1 MFLNYL
7 KSTYRNLLR
16 HTAYSLIN
24 ILGITIGMVASVLLL
39 LWVQDELSYDKFH
52 SKHESIYQAVANLG
66 TADNKQAWYS
76 APAALGAFAKRDVPE
91 VSEVVRIMHSNR
103 TRVFTYADKN
113 FVMKKAA
120 FVDPSFFTMFDF
132 KLKAGSI
139 EQPFPN
145 DKSIIL
151 SESAARRFFA
161 EEDPIGKELKLD
173 TTFFVVNGIMEDM
186 PSNSSIQAELL
197 FSFQLLINRFEAN
210 EYWKSLET
218 DFGNFGYETYFQLH
232 SEASIAAVEE
242 KLTTIQRANN
252 RFDHSTY
259 YTLQPLAKV
268 HLYDANGGN
277 SKLQLVRIFMIVT
290 IVILLIAC
298 INYINLSTARA
309 SKRAK
314 EVGVRKVMGAN
325 RYQVFWQFLG
335 ESAIMICI
343 ALFLTLLMLELLTP
357 VYNDLTGKE
366 INIYFTDPVL
376 LSVLGMIM
384 LTTLLVAGV
393 YPAILLSSFNPLSIM
408 KGKLSS
414 GTGAYTFRKVLVIT
428 QFSFSIAL
436 VICTLI
442 IGAQM
447 EFIRSKELGYAKENI
462 FTFNL
467 RGDLNEK
474 YAGIKNELLAQP
486 GIIDI
491 TTASADIVNFSTTTG
506 DTDWDGKAPNASFMV
521 NALSVDINFKD
532 MLGMELAEGMF
543 FSGSKADSAHYI
555 LNEAA
560 VRAIGFTD
568 PIGKRFS
575 LWRTEGKIIG
585 VIKDFHYS
593 SIHEKIEPLVMVR
606 WPQWSGSIYVKT
618 TGADASTAIAAAEQI
633 WKKFEPSYP
642 FDYRF
647 MDETYDNLYKADQR
661 TGKLFNYFAG
671 ITILISCLGLF
682 GLAAFTAEQRTKEIG
697 IRKVLGASV
706 GGIVG
711 LLSKDFIKLVLV
723 ANLIA
728 WPVAWW
734 AMSKWLE
741 DFAYR
746 ISIGPWVFVVAA
758 VVAIAIALVTV
769 SFQAVKAAIANPV
782 KSLRSE

>member
-1 MFLNYL
+1 M
-7 KSTYRNLLR
+7 LR
-16 HTAYSLIN
+16 HTSYTLIN
-24 ILGITIGMVASVLLL
+24 ILGLSIGMVASVLLL
-39 LWVQDELSYDKFH
+39 LWVQDELSYDTFH
-52 SKHESIYQAVANLG
+52 SKHKNIYQAIANLG
-66 TADNKQAWYS
+66 SADNKQAWYS

-91 VSEVVRIMHSNR
+91 INDVVRIMYSNS
-103 TRVFTYADKN
+103 TRVFTNADKS
-113 FVMKKAA
+113 FVEKGAA
-120 FVDPSFFTMFDF
+120 FVDPAFFTMFDF
-132 KLKAGSI
+132 KLKEGSKKH
-139 EQPFPN
+139 PFPN

-151 SESAARRFFA
+151 SESVARRIFA
-161 EEDPIGKELKLD
+161 DEAPLGKELKLD
-173 TTFFVVNGIMEDM
+173 TTFYVVSGIMEDI
-186 PSNSSIQAELL
+186 PSNSSIQAGIL
-197 FSFQLLINRFEAN
+197 FSFQLLINNFNPN
-210 EYWKSLET
+210 EYWQSLET
-218 DFGNFGYETYFQLH
+218 DFGNFGYETFFQLH
-232 SEASIAAVEE
+232 PEASIAAVEE

-290 IVILLIAC
+290 VVILLIAC

-309 SKRAK
+309 SKRAR

-335 ESAIMICI
+335 ESAIMIFI
-343 ALFLTLLMLELLTP
+343 AMCLSLLMLELLTP
-357 VYNDLTGKE
+357 VYNELTGKE
-366 INIYFTDPVL
+366 IKIFFTDPVL
-376 LSVLGMIM
+376 LSVLGAIM
-384 LTTLLVAGV
+384 LTSLLVAGI
-393 YPAILLSSFNPLSIM
+393 YPAILLSSFNPLTIM
-408 KGKLSS
+408 RGKLSS

-436 VICTLI
+436 VICTLV

-447 EFIRSKELGYAKENI
+447 EFIRSKELGYTKENI

-474 YAGIKNELLAQP
+474 YAGIKNELLAQA
-486 GIIDI
+486 GVLDV
-491 TTASADIVNFSTTTG
+491 TSASANIVNFSTTTG
-506 DTDWDGKAPNASFMV
+506 DTDWDGKAPNSSFMV
-521 NALSVDINFKD
+521 NAISVDINFKD
-532 MLGMELAEGMF
+532 MLGMELAEGAF
-543 FSGSKADSAHYI
+543 FTGSKADSAHYI

-560 VRAIGFTD
+560 VKAIGLTD

-575 LWRTEGKIIG
+575 LWRTEGKVIG
-585 VIKDFHYS
+585 VMKDFHYS
-593 SIHEKIEPLVMVR
+593 SIHEKIEPLVMVH

-618 TGADASTAIAAAEQI
+618 TGADASQAIAAAEQI

-642 FDYRF
+642 FNYRF

-671 ITILISCLGLF
+671 ITILVSCLGLF

-706 GGIVG
+706 PGIVG
-711 LLSKDFIKLVLV
+711 LLSKDFLKLVLL

-746 ISIGPWVFVVAA
+746 ITIDPGMFIMAA
-758 VVAIAIALVTV
+758 IVAILIALVTV
-769 SFQAVKAAIANPV
+769 SFQAIKAAIANPV
-782 KSLRSE
+782 KSIRTE